1 MTETLGGCMLA
12 HCCIKV
18 IFPKSNHHW
27 QVYVSI
33 FLYKPSLTNLKKLDP
48 LTEVNI
54 MLGFDCQKDEDL
66 VLNFCLILAKY
77 YIYTCKR
84 NQMQIDFLGYMNKLK
99 QKLTTEEAIHFK
111 NSTSNIFDKIWG
123 FLAEQI

>member
-1 MTETLGGCMLA
+1 
-12 HCCIKV
+12 
-18 IFPKSNHHW
+18 
-27 QVYVSI
+27 
-33 FLYKPSLTNLKKLDP
+33 
-48 LTEVNI
+48 

-84 NQMQIDFLGYMNKLK
+84 NQMQIDFIGYLNKLK

>member
-1 MTETLGGCMLA
+1 M
-12 HCCIKV
+12 
-18 IFPKSNHHW
+18 
-27 QVYVSI
+27 
-33 FLYKPSLTNLKKLDP
+33 NLNKLDP

-54 MLGFDCQKDEDL
+54 MLGFDCQKDDDL

-84 NQMQIDFLGYMNKLK
+84 NQMQIDFIGYLNKLK
-99 QKLTTEEAIHFK
+99 QKI
-111 NSTSNIFDKIWG
+111 

>member
-1 MTETLGGCMLA
+1 M
-12 HCCIKV
+12 
-18 IFPKSNHHW
+18 
-27 QVYVSI
+27 
-33 FLYKPSLTNLKKLDP
+33 NLKKLDP

-84 NQMQIDFLGYMNKLK
+84 NQMQIDFIGYLNKLK

-111 NSTSNIFDKIWG
+111 NSTSNIFYKIWG